1 LGSHNDRANSGIQKV
16 YQKAAAEAAG
26 IEAKEGGEEPV
37 STPAA
42 KGRVRPGGAA
52 RRRTEGGKGSAVKS
66 EIPTLRYADIG
77 GVEACIQDI
86 RELIEYPLLH
96 PEIYSH
102 LGVEPPR
109 GVLLHGPPGSG
120 KTMLAQAVAA
130 ELSISKDVK

>member
-1 LGSHNDRANSGIQKV
+1 MQNIYK
-16 YQKAAAEAAG
+16 KAAAEAAG
-26 IEAKEGGEEPV
+26 APSEAGEDAG
-37 STPAA
+37 TPAA
-42 KGRVRPGGAA
+42 KGRTPRPAGAA
-52 RRRTEGGKGSAVKS
+52 RRRAEGARGGNAVKS
-66 EIPTLRYADIG
+66 EIPTMRYSDIG
-77 GVEACIQDI
+77 GVEGCIQDV

-130 ELSISKDVK
+130 ELSLSKDVK

>member
-1 LGSHNDRANSGIQKV
+1 M
-16 YQKAAAEAAG
+16 
-26 IEAKEGGEEPV
+26 
-37 STPAA
+37 
-42 KGRVRPGGAA
+42 
-52 RRRTEGGKGSAVKS
+52 
-66 EIPTLRYADIG
+66 RYADIG